1 MQQSKTQSWHRLNRD
16 KNNVRIKIKIKKNVL
31 VISIIAILLK
41 KLEILKTLLKIKT
54 GIYLNRLFYFN
65 FLKLLFPSA

>member
-16 KNNVRIKIKIKKNVL
+16 KNNVRIKIIIKKNVL